1 MSHRTPLLAAS
12 LVVTLLLASCA
23 AQRPGRSQVVDDGVP
38 EYGSGIQTRSIGAA
52 PATREAANESK
63 PLSEL
68 NTPEAIAAREQ
79 AARSTPRAAAPA
91 APRAPVTPANSE
103 TAAAEALLASA
114 DPHKQNAALQ
124 KGAKVRA
131 RSGASLRSRPSDT
144 SEIIA
149 IPANVEIELGPQ
161 VYNAAGY
168 WWYATAGK
176 ETGWLLQAD
185 IAR

>member
-1 MSHRTPLLAAS
+1 MSSTRISLIGAAA
-12 LVVTLLLASCA
+12 LLLLGACASPG
-23 AQRPGRSQVVDDGVP
+23 PGRSQVVDDGVP
-38 EYGSGIQTRSIGAA
+38 EYGGGIQTRSIGAA
-52 PATREAANESK
+52 PATREAVNESK

-79 AARSTPRAAAPA
+79 AARSAPRRAAAVA
-91 APRAPVTPANSE
+91 ARPPVTAANSE

-144 SEIIA
+144 SEIIPL
-149 IPANVEIELGPQ
+149 PANVQIELGPQ

>member
-1 MSHRTPLLAAS
+1 MIGNIPLLAMGFCSAIF
-12 LVVTLLLASCA
+12 LCSCA
-23 AQRPGRSQVVDDGVP
+23 SGPGRSLVVDDGVP
-38 EYGSGIQTRSIGAA
+38 EYAGGIQTRSIGAA
-52 PATREAANESK
+52 PASREAANESR

-79 AARSTPRAAAPA
+79 AARS
-91 APRAPVTPANSE
+91 APRATPAPRRPAVTAETSE

-124 KGAKVRA
+124 KGSKVRA

-149 IPANVEIELGPQ
+149 IPPNVQIELGPQ

>member
-1 MSHRTPLLAAS
+1 MSSTRIS
-12 LVVTLLLASCA
+12 LIGAVALLLLGACASPG
-23 AQRPGRSQVVDDGVP
+23 PGRSPVVDDGVP
-38 EYGSGIQTRSIGAA
+38 EYGGGIQTRSMGAA
-52 PATREAANESK
+52 PASREAVNESK

-68 NTPEAIAAREQ
+68 NTPEAVAAREQ
-79 AARSTPRAAAPA
+79 SARSAPRSTAPA
-91 APRAPVTPANSE
+91 APRPPVTPENSE

-149 IPANVEIELGPQ
+149 IPSNIEIELGPQ